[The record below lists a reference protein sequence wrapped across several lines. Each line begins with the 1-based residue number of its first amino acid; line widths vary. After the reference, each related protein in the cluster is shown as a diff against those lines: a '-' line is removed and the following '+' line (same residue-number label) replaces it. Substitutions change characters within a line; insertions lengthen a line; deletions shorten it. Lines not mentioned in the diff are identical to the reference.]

1 MPAARRTTGTK
12 AAAPRQDRRHLRHES
27 TRREILDAAWAIVRA
42 EGLAALSLSALAR
55 AVGMEPQSLYTYF
68 ASKHAVYDAMFAEGN
83 QELLRRFREIPS
95 ADEPREVLRAV
106 AQLMVG
112 FSAEDAARH
121 QLLFERTIPDF
132 EPSPES
138 YAIAVEVWD
147 TGRDLL
153 TAAGLVQPDQFDL
166 WTAIVA
172 GLAVQQIAND
182 PGGDRWLRLIDQAVD
197 MYADRVLGGSDGK
210 PRKQRR

>member
-1 MPAARRTTGTK
+1 MPAARRTTAKQT
-12 AAAPRQDRRHLRHES
+12 AAPRPDRRHLRHES
-27 TRREILDAAWAIVRA
+27 TRREALDAAWAIVRA

-83 QELLRRFREIPS
+83 QELLRRFRETPWPV
-95 ADEPREVLRAV
+95 EPRELLRTV
-106 AQLMVG
+106 AHLMVR

-132 EPSPES
+132 EPSPDS
-138 YAIAVEVWD
+138 YAIAVEVWG

-197 MYADRVLGGSDGK
+197 MYADRVLGGSQANR
-210 PRKQRR
+210 RKKRR